1 MASGSLPWFT
11 VLTDEDDVPG
21 SKFERE
27 PEEYT
32 VGQLKRRLK
41 CRGLK
46 FSGRRDELLKRV
58 SDLYQ
63 KLAGI
68 ITRSIQV
75 STMANGSQ
83 QKFSKK
89 MQSYKQIV
97 S

>member
-1 MASGSLPWFT
+1 MASGSLPFFMF
-11 VLTDEDDVPG
+11 LTNEDDVPG
-21 SKFERE
+21 PKFQRE

-32 VGQLKRRLK
+32 VGRLRRRLK

-46 FSGRRDELLKRV
+46 LSGKRDELLKRV
-58 SDLYQ
+58 SGTVA
-63 KLAGI
+63 KAGI

-75 STMANGSQ
+75 STIANSSQ

-97 S
+97 V

>member
-1 MASGSLPWFT
+1 MASGSLPCFR
-11 VLTDEDDVPG
+11 VLIDKDDVPG
-21 SKFERE
+21 FKFERE

-46 FSGRRDELLKRV
+46 LSGKRDELLKRV
-58 SDLYQ
+58 SGTVA
-63 KLAGI
+63 KAGI

-75 STMANGSQ
+75 STIANSSQ

-97 S
+97 V